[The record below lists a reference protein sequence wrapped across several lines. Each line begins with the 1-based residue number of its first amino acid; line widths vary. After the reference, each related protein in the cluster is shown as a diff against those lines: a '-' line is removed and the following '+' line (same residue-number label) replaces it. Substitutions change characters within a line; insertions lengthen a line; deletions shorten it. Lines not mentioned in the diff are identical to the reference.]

1 MPALYVDH
9 LQGFVESDA
18 EQLLGRLTV
27 RLAEEGFPS
36 TTDNTFAWVQEIA
49 ELQAAFRRLI
59 ELMPRSENWRILLEY
74 VLPVVGKRV
83 DCLLLANDIIYVIEY
98 KGGSSSSAR
107 AALRQAQDYALN
119 LADFH
124 EASRNRAIVPI
135 AVGAFGAPILFQL
148 NSTLQGAAVGAVDLP
163 CAIVLSYTGCS
174 AKSTAID
181 HEMWEHSRYFPVPG
195 IIQAASAIFK
205 NHDVKD
211 LAHSRAGADNLEI
224 TQKAVTS
231 AVLDARQRGAKK
243 LVVITG
249 VPGAGKTL
257 AGLNAVQR
265 VIQELN
271 LESEQAAF
279 LSGNGPLVAVLQ
291 EALKRSIAS
300 GDRRAGRALRARVRE
315 IHRFG
320 RDTYKDNRPP
330 ADRLIVFDEAQ
341 RAWTAA
347 RNKKKFGLNISEP
360 ELLLEIM
367 GRHTGWAVIVA
378 LVGGGQEIHGGEAG
392 LAAWGDAIANN
403 IAWEVV
409 TSPEAVLGGPSVA
422 GSRLFRGE
430 SPDGANITRVPA
442 LHLSV
447 SKRSYETEVTAGWVN
462 AALDGRP
469 EEAAALA
476 NCGDLPIY
484 LTRDLATAR
493 AWLRS
498 NTQGHR
504 RAGLVASSGAVRLR
518 ADGVEAPTF
527 DFLGGIDYVRWFLEP
542 AGDYRSSNQLEVA
555 LSEFELQGLELDY
568 VGLLWGGDLVFPNG
582 SVIARKI
589 RGTEWCRVSGIGD
602 PQASADDPRTRI
614 QNKYR
619 VLLTRFRKAM
629 VIFVPKG
636 SPDDPTRAEAD
647 FNGVADYLI
656 GCGVRSIESS

>member
-9 LQGFVESDA
+9 LRGFVGNDA
-18 EQLLGRLTV
+18 EQLLGRLTR

-36 TTDNTFAWVQEIA
+36 TTDNTFSWVQEIA
-49 ELQAAFRRLI
+49 ELQAAFRHVI
-59 ELMPRSENWRILLEY
+59 ELLPQSANWRILLEY
-74 VLPVVGKRV
+74 VLPVVGQRV
-83 DCLLLANDIIYVIEY
+83 DCILLANEIIFVIEY

-107 AALRQAQDYALN
+107 SALRQAQDYALN

-124 EASRNRAIVPI
+124 EASRNRTIVPI
-135 AVGAFGAPILFQL
+135 AVGTFRTPIPFQL
-148 NSTLQGAAVGAVDLP
+148 SSPLQGAATAAAGLP
-163 CAIVLSYTGCS
+163 LVIVRSFSDSGGV
-174 AKSTAID
+174 STILD
-181 HEMWEHSRYFPVPG
+181 HEVWEHSRYFPVPG
-195 IIQAASAIFK
+195 IIQAASAIFQ

-211 LAHSRAGADNLEI
+211 LAHSRAGAENLEV

-231 AVLDARQRGAKK
+231 AVLDARQRGVKK

-291 EALKRSIAS
+291 EALKRSMAS
-300 GDRRAGRALRARVRE
+300 GNKRAGRAVRARVRE

-320 RDTYKDNRPP
+320 RDTYRDNRPP

-341 RAWTAA
+341 RAWTAT

-367 GRHTGWAVIVA
+367 GRHAGWAVIVA

-430 SPDGANITRVPA
+430 YPEGGNITCVPA
-442 LHLSV
+442 LHLRV
-447 SKRSYETEVTAGWVN
+447 SKRSYETDVTAGWVN
-462 AALDGRP
+462 AVLDGRQ
-469 EEAAALA
+469 EAAVALA
-476 NCGDLPIY
+476 NGGDLPIY

-493 AWLRS
+493 SWLRS
-498 NTQGHR
+498 STQGHR

-568 VGLLWGGDLVFPNG
+568 VGLLWGGDLVFPNAH
-582 SVIARKI
+582 VTARKI

-636 SPDDPTRAEAD
+636 SPDDPTRDVAD
-647 FNGVADYLI
+647 FDGVADYLI
-656 GCGVRSIESS
+656 GCGVRSI